1 MLGRILPEFFPN
13 IFGPNEDQPLDSDAA
28 RQALE
33 DLAQQ
38 INEGSPGQPA
48 KSVDEVMSSENPAGV
63 HVMSFALFHAPRR
76 QGSREDHQ
84 VAKIYS

>member
-33 DLAQQ
+33 DLAMQ
-38 INEGSPGQPA
+38 INDGSPGQPA
-48 KSVDEVMSSENPAGV
+48 KSVDEVMSSAHVAGM
-63 HVMSFALFHAPRR
+63 HLLDLGNLPRVYTS
-76 QGSREDHQ
+76 GES
-84 VAKIYS
+84 